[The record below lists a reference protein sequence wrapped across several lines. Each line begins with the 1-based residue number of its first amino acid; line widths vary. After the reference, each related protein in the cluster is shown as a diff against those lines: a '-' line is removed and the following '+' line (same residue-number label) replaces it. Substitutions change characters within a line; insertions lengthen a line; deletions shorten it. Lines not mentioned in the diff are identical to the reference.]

1 MRDNPFGGY
10 PEVFGSNNITFN
22 KSYTTETITVE
33 SKDTSS
39 TYYLNSCLVD
49 DISNNKKYDTLLL
62 TTSSGWV
69 DTVDIRTFYINNNK
83 CIIECRNSD
92 AGAIRG
98 KLEIKSSDSYS
109 DILGSGVYDGYVKNA
124 DSSTIYLADSDTLQQ
139 IELGEQLNVECLNIG
154 YSDSSNSYNIVVIT
168 RIL

>member
-1 MRDNPFGGY
+1 M
-10 PEVFGSNNITFN
+10 
-22 KSYTTETITVE
+22 
-33 SKDTSS
+33 
-39 TYYLNSCLVD
+39 
-49 DISNNKKYDTLLL
+49 L

-98 KLEIKSSDSYS
+98 KLEIKSSNSYS